1 MGVLSTEKKSKVF
14 ERKLVIKIPVPKWK
28 NAFKWGEY
36 HFALALK
43 KQFERK
49 NWKVLIQIL
58 SQWNTKDDED
68 YDVVIVL
75 RGKSKYTPK
84 KYHFNIMWNICH
96 PDMITIN
103 EYNKYDYV
111 FVASNIWA
119 KQLSSLC
126 DVPVEALLQCT
137 DPELFYPRK
146 SSEFNHELLFVGNSR
161 WVYRKIVRDILP
173 TNRDLAVYGD
183 NWDWFISSKYIKG
196 MHISNDELSRA
207 YSSCKILLNDHWD
220 DMREKGFISN
230 RLFDGFAS
238 GALIIS
244 DDVKG
249 SQEIFGDAL
258 VTYKTKEE
266 LNNLI
271 EKYLEEESL
280 RRKKALKGYETVI
293 ENHTFEKRVERIS
306 EVIESYNRVT

>member
-1 MGVLSTEKKSKVF
+1 MNDVKNIKVSKK
-14 ERKLVIKIPVPKWK
+14 KLVIKIPVPKWEGSY
-28 NAFKWGEY
+28 KWGEY

-58 SQWNTKDDED
+58 PQWNTKDDED

-75 RGKSKYTPK
+75 RGNSRYTPK

-119 KQLSSLC
+119 KHLSSRC
-126 DVPVEALLQCT
+126 DVPVETLLQCT
-137 DPELFYPRK
+137 DPELFYPSTSAR
-146 SSEFNHELLFVGNSR
+146 FNHELLFVGNSR
-161 WVYRKIVRDILP
+161 CIYRKIIRDILP
-173 TNRDLAVYGD
+173 TDRDLAVYGD
-183 NWDWFISSKYIKG
+183 SWDWFISSKYIKG
-196 MHISNDELSRA
+196 IHIPNDELSRV

-220 DMREKGFISN
+220 DMREKGFLSN

-244 DDVKG
+244 DDIKG
-249 SQEIFGDAL
+249 SQEVFGNAL
-258 VTYKTKEE
+258 VTYKSKKE
-266 LNNLI
+266 LHSLI
-271 EKYLEEESL
+271 EKYLKDESL
-280 RRKKALKGYETVI
+280 RREKARKGYEIVNK
-293 ENHTFEKRVERIS
+293 NHTFEKRVESII
-306 EVIESYNRVT
+306 EVINNYNESI